1 MQVKLSEVRLFDHG
15 RTCTLWLDPSSS
27 KELSQLQGKLL
38 EAFPDCTDLNEDPSR
53 GITEFTPHLSLGQWA
68 GSKAAQTAQQVYSLA
83 CSCLWQAYITLKI
96 IVNPLFP
103 ACNMQSL
110 AKVDLTRIGE
120 SGL

>member
-1 MQVKLSEVRLFDHG
+1 MQVNLSEALLYDHGGPHG

-38 EAFPDCTDLNEDPSR
+38 EAFPDCTDLSEDPSR

-83 CSCLWQAYITLKI
+83 CSCLWQAWKSQDNTSS
-96 IVNPLFP
+96 VPS
-103 ACNMQSL
+103 MQY
-110 AKVDLTRIGE
+110 AAIG
-120 SGL
+120 